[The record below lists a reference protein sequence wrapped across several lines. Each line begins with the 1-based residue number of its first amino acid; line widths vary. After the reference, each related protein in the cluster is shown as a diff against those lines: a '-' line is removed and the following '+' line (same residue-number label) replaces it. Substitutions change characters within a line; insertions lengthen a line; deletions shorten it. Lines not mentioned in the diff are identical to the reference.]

1 MAAVGG
7 AVDVVESLRSACG
20 VDIFVDVDSAVVVV
34 VVVGIAGV
42 GVIGIEAAAVVV
54 ASVGV
59 FVIEM

>member
-34 VVVGIAGV
+34 VVGIAGV
-42 GVIGIEAAAVVV
+42 GVVGIEAAAVVV

-59 FVIEM
+59 FIIKM